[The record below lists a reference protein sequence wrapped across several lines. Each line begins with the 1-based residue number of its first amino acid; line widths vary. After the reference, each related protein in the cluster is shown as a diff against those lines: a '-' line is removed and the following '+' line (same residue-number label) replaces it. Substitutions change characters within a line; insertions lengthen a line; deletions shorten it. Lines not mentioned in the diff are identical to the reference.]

1 MMKKF
6 KTEIFLSSQILSNYK
21 QVPIADAEEWLRN
34 QGYKFVYIDTNGI
47 IHARSQQNKVIEGY
61 RLYMRNVPDV

>member
-1 MMKKF
+1 MKKY
-6 KTEIFLSSQILSNYK
+6 KTEIFLSKQILSNYK

-34 QGYKFVYIDTNGI
+34 QGYRFVYIDTDGV

-61 RLYMRNVPDV
+61 RLYMRDVPDV